1 MLSRVTFSKI
11 ARVAIVAASLV
22 LLASRSLTSLRQSA
36 ADARPGTAAALDI
49 VFSQIQQRR
58 A

>member
-1 MLSRVTFSKI
+1 MFSRVTFSKI
-11 ARVAIVAASLV
+11 ARVTIVSASLI
-22 LLASRSLTSLRQSA
+22 LLASRSLGSIRRSP
-36 ADARPGTAAALDI
+36 ADPRTATTATLDI